1 MENFDFI
8 DLFSGIGGFHQAM
21 TQLGGH
27 CVLASEIDPFCNVL
41 YKKNYGISSDVNIRD
56 LNEKTDVPNHQVLC
70 GGFPCQS
77 FSKAGKQAPQNTQQK
92 TSQKTTKTSKQKIY
106 SNKYYDTTKKTIF

>member
-1 MENFDFI
+1 M
-8 DLFSGIGGFHQAM
+8 GVVGGEA
-21 TQLGGH
+21 TCRTGK
-27 CVLASEIDPFCNVL
+27 LAEFAEVRPTGYVF
-41 YKKNYGISSDVNIRD
+41 R
-56 LNEKTDVPNHQVLC
+56 
-70 GGFPCQS
+70 FA